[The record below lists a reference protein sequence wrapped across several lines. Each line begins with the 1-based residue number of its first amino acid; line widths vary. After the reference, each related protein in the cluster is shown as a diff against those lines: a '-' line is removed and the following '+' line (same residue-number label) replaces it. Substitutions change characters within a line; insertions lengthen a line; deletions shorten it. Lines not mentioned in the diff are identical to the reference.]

1 MGGRKKI
8 YTLRPYYIDCERLY
22 DVYSTMMD
30 GYADSQEVV
39 EITKSS
45 IQRGRKLSVTG
56 EFSVTSLLANGLSTT
71 LLADVNKAR
80 ENGRDLQVKSTRR
93 LPPIVL
99 LNWLLDKMENDS
111 QIIEISPHWW
121 NWQFSLKEDSVGKPI
136 IVKGV
141 IKSNSAK
148 TIKKLNIYPNGIR
161 GVLMRFLD
169 SFSKDFNMGR
179 EIKKYILIP
188 NRDYKTYRIL
198 HEVRIVFALLEEL
211 QSNLSGEIRDNY
223 LTIRISLNAWLDE
236 FNYSPYRYSH
246 TEKLTQIKDD
256 IRTLDRILERESTMD
271 ESMRRFQYLFH
282 ELRSAIS
289 EFEYDSTR
297 NNSDSLKQRAYTF
310 DLNKQMYCHADRSD
324 ILSASQ
330 INCFGL
336 IKNIGINMYEL
347 EVIALYT

>member
-1 MGGRKKI
+1 MGGRRKI
-8 YTLRPYYIDCERLY
+8 YTFRPYYIDCERLY

-39 EITKSS
+39 EITKNSN
-45 IQRGRKLSVTG
+45 QRGRKFSATG
-56 EFSVTSLLANGLSTT
+56 EFSVTSPLANGLSTT

-80 ENGRDLQVKSTRR
+80 ENGSELQVKSTRR

-99 LNWLLDKMENDS
+99 LNWLLNKMENDS
-111 QIIEISPHWW
+111 RIIEISQHWW

-136 IVKGV
+136 IVKGMV
-141 IKSNSAK
+141 KSNSAK
-148 TIKKLNIYPNGIR
+148 TIKKLDIYPKGLH
-161 GVLMRFLD
+161 GALMRFLGI
-169 SFSKDFNMGR
+169 FSKDFNMGR

-198 HEVRIVFALLEEL
+198 HDIRIIFELLEEL
-211 QSNLSGEIRDNY
+211 QSNLSDEIRDRY
-223 LTIRISLNAWLDE
+223 SPIRIALSAWLDE
-236 FNYSPYRYSH
+236 FNYLPYRYSH
-246 TEKLTQIKDD
+246 TEKLTQISDNLE
-256 IRTLDRILERESTMD
+256 TLDMMLEREPTMD
-271 ESMRRFQYLFH
+271 ESMRRFQYLLLK
-282 ELRSAIS
+282 LRSTIS
-289 EFEYDSTR
+289 EFEYNSTG
-297 NNSDSLKQRAYTF
+297 NNDSLKQRVYTF

-324 ILSASQ
+324 VLSASQ